1 MKINPQR
8 RQSGPAAGDGAATL
22 NGGGGVES
30 GGKQV
35 RIVRSGHEPSGRV
48 VGETVCKNKYSS
60 YCVADV
66 EPRGGGGNKKFE
78 SHKFQFKERSSP
90 IFCCELVTSQ
100 KK

>member
-8 RQSGPAAGDGAATL
+8 RQSGPAPGDGAATL

-66 EPRGGGGNKKFE
+66 EPRGSLGGGKVGNLIN
-78 SHKFQFKERSSP
+78 SSQISVP
-90 IFCCELVTSQ
+90 SDPNIVFN
-100 KK
+100 